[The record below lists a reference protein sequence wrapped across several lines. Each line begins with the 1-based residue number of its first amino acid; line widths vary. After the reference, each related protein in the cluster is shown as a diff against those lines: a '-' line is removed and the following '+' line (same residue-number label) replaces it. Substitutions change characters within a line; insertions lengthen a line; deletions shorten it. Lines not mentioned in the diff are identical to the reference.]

1 MIIRDGIMVYCSNCG
16 EKNKAGNKFCSNC
29 GEPLNSASQKPS
41 KPIKSRLKSQAP
53 NSKSQPYLERPSKVE
68 NRQDTQKVTFEWNV
82 VIVGAL
88 ILVIVAGILGRVL
101 PILAIIIAA
110 AIAIIYALSA
120 TRKMATIILIIP
132 LIVVMAASFF
142 ALFSL

>member
-1 MIIRDGIMVYCSNCG
+1 MVYCSNCG
-16 EKNKAGNKFCSNC
+16 EKNKVGNRFCSNC
-29 GEPLNSASQKPS
+29 GEPLNSASPKPS

-53 NSKSQPYLERPSKVE
+53 NSRSQPYLKRPSKVE

-88 ILVIVAGILGRVL
+88 ILVIVAGILGKFL

-132 LIVVMAASFF
+132 LIIIMAASFF